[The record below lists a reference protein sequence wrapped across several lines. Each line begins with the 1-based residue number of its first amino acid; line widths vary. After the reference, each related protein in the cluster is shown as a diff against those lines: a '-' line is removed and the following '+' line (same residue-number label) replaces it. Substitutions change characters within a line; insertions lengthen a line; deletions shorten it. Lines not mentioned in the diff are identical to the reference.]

1 MKRLALV
8 LFSSLLVTCVSASAV
23 TRVGIIGLDTSH
35 SPKFAA
41 LLNGENRIPEAK
53 DFRVTV
59 AYPWGSRT
67 IKSSYERIP
76 KYTEDVK
83 KLGVKIVDSIPALL
97 AECDCVLLETNDG
110 RDHLAQAIE
119 VFKAGKPVFIDKPLA
134 ASLKDCVAIVEAG
147 KKYNAKWFTASG
159 LRYLTGVQ
167 AARRGEYGKL
177 RGIATTSPESY
188 EPTHSLFYWYAIHGA
203 EPVFAALGRGCETVC
218 CLTSDDGDVIIGKW
232 ADGKLS
238 SQRALQFDKK
248 GSDGTYAGIIYTEQ
262 GAKDVGTR
270 EGYTPLVVRI
280 LDFYRTG
287 VAPIDPEETLEIFAY
302 MEAAAESRAKGGAP
316 VALKDVLERAKE
328 QGK

>member
-1 MKRLALV
+1 MRKTL
-8 LFSSLLVTCVSASAV
+8 SLIAFAGMCCAAPAV

-35 SPKFAA
+35 SPNFAA
-41 LLNGENRIPEAK
+41 LLNGEKPLPEAK

-59 AYPWGSRT
+59 AYPWGSRM

-76 KYTEDVK
+76 KYTEEVK
-83 KLGVKIVDSIPALL
+83 KLGVEIVDSIPALL
-97 AECDCVLLETNDG
+97 GKCDCVLLETNDG
-110 RDHLAQAIE
+110 RDHLAQALE

-134 ASLKDCVAIVEAG
+134 ASLKDCVAIVEAA
-147 KKYNAKWFTASG
+147 KKYNAKWFTASS

-177 RGIATTSPESY
+177 RGIAMASPEKY

-238 SQRALQFDKK
+238 SQRALQADRK
-248 GSDGTYAGIIYTEQ
+248 GADSAYVGIIYTEQ
-262 GAKDVGTR
+262 GPKDAGAR
-270 EGYTPLVVRI
+270 EGFEPLVVRI

-316 VALKDVLERAKE
+316 VALKDVLEKARH
-328 QGK
+328 

>member
-1 MKRLALV
+1 MSGLKKSFFVLTAALGC
-8 LFSSLLVTCVSASAV
+8 TASAV
-23 TRVGIIGLDTSH
+23 TRVGIVGLDTSH
-35 SPKFAA
+35 APKFAA
-41 LLNGENRIPEAK
+41 LLNGEKPLPEAK
-53 DFRVTV
+53 DFRVTA

-76 KYTEDVK
+76 KYTEEVK
-83 KLGVKIVDSIPALL
+83 KLGVEIVDSIPALL
-97 AECDCVLLETNDG
+97 GKCDCVLLETNDG
-110 RDHLAQAIE
+110 RDHLAQALE

-134 ASLKDCVAIVEAG
+134 ASLKDCVAIVEAA
-147 KKYNAKWFTASG
+147 KKYNAKWFTASS

-203 EPVFAALGRGCETVC
+203 EPIFAAFGRGCETVC

-238 SQRALQFDKK
+238 SQRALRFDRK
-248 GSDGTYAGIIYTEQ
+248 GADGAYAGIIYTEQ
-262 GAKDVGTR
+262 GPKDVGTR
-270 EGYTPLVVRI
+270 EGYEPLVVRI

-287 VAPIDPEETLEIFAY
+287 VAPIDPEETLEVFAY
-302 MEAAAESRAKGGAP
+302 MEAAAESRAKGGVP
-316 VALKDVLERAKE
+316 VALKDVLERAR
-328 QGK
+328 Q

>member
-1 MKRLALV
+1 MRKTL
-8 LFSSLLVTCVSASAV
+8 SLIAFAGMCCAAPAV
-23 TRVGIIGLDTSH
+23 TRIGIIGLDTSH
-35 SPKFAA
+35 SPNFAA
-41 LLNGENRIPEAK
+41 LLNGEKPLPEAK

-76 KYTEDVK
+76 KYTEEVK
-83 KLGVKIVDSIPALL
+83 KLGVEIVDSIPALL
-97 AECDCVLLETNDG
+97 GKCDCVLLETNDG
-110 RDHLAQAIE
+110 RDHLAQALE

-134 ASLKDCVAIVEAG
+134 ASLKDCVAIVEAA
-147 KKYNAKWFTASG
+147 KKYNAKWFTASS

-177 RGIATTSPESY
+177 RGIAMASPEKY

-238 SQRALQFDKK
+238 SQRALQADRK
-248 GSDGTYAGIIYTEQ
+248 GADSAYVGIIYTEQ
-262 GAKDVGTR
+262 GPKDAGAH
-270 EGYTPLVVRI
+270 EGYEPLVVRI

-316 VALKDVLERAKE
+316 VALKDVLEKARH
-328 QGK
+328 